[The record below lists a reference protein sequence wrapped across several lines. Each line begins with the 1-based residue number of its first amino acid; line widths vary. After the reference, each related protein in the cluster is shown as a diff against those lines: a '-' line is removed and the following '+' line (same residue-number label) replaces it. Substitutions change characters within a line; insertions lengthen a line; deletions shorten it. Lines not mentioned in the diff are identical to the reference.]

1 MKKPITALIGLTTV
15 SAVVAIIVAVLVM
28 VIYPGAFRLT
38 APVLCPD
45 DQPDAFV
52 VWYSTTTGD
61 GETSTNFTLFCMDER
76 GEFTEIGSW
85 KPLAVVFG
93 SIAAGLVAL
102 AFLLAVIAA
111 LRASTRDVDATRL
124 PGTVAGIPENTR
136 IRAQGLIGQDQ
147 MIHAIKVIREDT
159 GMGLR
164 EAKEV
169 AEALRDGQH
178 VPVSQ
183 PSYPEG
189 PSYPDGYPT
198 G

>member
-1 MKKPITALIGLTTV
+1 MKPRIRALIGLTTV
-15 SAVVAIIVAVLVM
+15 SSVVAIIVAVLVM

-52 VWYSTTTGD
+52 VRYSSASSD
-61 GETSTNFTLFCMDER
+61 GETSTNFTMFCMDER
-76 GEFTEIGSW
+76 GEFTEVGSW
-85 KPLAVVFG
+85 KPLGVVFG
-93 SIAAGLVAL
+93 SVIAGLVAIV
-102 AFLLAVIAA
+102 LLIAVFAR
-111 LRASTRDVDATRL
+111 LRASSRDVDATGL
-124 PGTVAGIPENTR
+124 PWSVAEIPEDTR
-136 IRAQGLIGQDQ
+136 IQARGLIAQGK
-147 MIHAIKVIREDT
+147 MIEAIKVIRTET

-164 EAKEV
+164 QAKEL

-178 VPVSQ
+178 VSVSP